1 MADGTGG
8 AVDMA
13 SNVFPSSAEWKLD
26 DEESDIA
33 VSNCTKRVHK
43 TNLKSGDEQI
53 IRLLLRKRL

>member
-1 MADGTGG
+1 MAEGTGG
-8 AVDMA
+8 AVDKA

-33 VSNCTKRVHK
+33 VSNYTKRVHK
-43 TNLKSGDEQI
+43 TNLESGDEQI